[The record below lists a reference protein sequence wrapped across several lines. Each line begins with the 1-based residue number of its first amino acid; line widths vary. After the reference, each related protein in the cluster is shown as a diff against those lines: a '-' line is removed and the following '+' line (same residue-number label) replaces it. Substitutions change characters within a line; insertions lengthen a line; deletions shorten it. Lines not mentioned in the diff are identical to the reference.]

1 MSNNALRYAILA
13 RDSYTLPPDIG
24 QQDSASRAIVTVTD
38 DVLTVAISGT
48 NNIACFLADLDV
60 ELQSVAGMG
69 QVHRGFYQAYSDIS
83 GDLMRLSPSVVTGHS
98 LGASMSLLY
107 AAELCLAGKPPNA
120 VYAFEP
126 PRVSIDS
133 TIGDLLR
140 KHGVKLVLTR
150 FGNDIV
156 TEIPRLIHNW
166 TQPDE
171 LNRFGDAREPLW
183 NVHDHSIDNVVAY
196 YSK

>member
-1 MSNNALRYAILA
+1 MISNALRYAILA

-24 QQDSASRAIVTVTD
+24 QQDSASRAIVTVTND
-38 DVLTVAISGT
+38 GLIVAIPGT
-48 NNIACFLADLDV
+48 DNVACFLADLDI
-60 ELQSVAGMG
+60 ELQTVAGMG

-83 GDLMRLSPSVVTGHS
+83 GDLMRLSPAVVTGHS

-107 AAELCLAGKPPNA
+107 AAELCLAGRPPKA

-140 KHGVKLVLTR
+140 KHGVALRLTR
-150 FGNDIV
+150 FGRDIV
-156 TEIPRLIHNW
+156 PCIPRLLHSW
-166 TQPDE
+166 QHPC
-171 LNRFGDAREPLW
+171 EPNAIGVASEPIW
-183 NVHDHSIDNVVAY
+183 NVHDHSIDNVVAF